1 MHVFQ
6 PSPGRQPALLTK
18 IETLSLKKVSACS
31 QRIVQSSSFPTSH
44 LEKKSGMYLC
54 KNLSNQFAYK
64 VKLPFECYKVFS
76 IHF

>member
-6 PSPGRQPALLTK
+6 PSPGLQPALLTK

-44 LEKKSGMYLC
+44 LEK
-54 KNLSNQFAYK
+54 NQ
-64 VKLPFECYKVFS
+64 VS
-76 IHF
+76 M

>member
-44 LEKKSGMYLC
+44 LEKKLVKYVKPSSKQKTNQNL
-54 KNLSNQFAYK
+54 KNCLESQPTF
-64 VKLPFECYKVFS
+64 
-76 IHF
+76 